1 MTVISLLTLKRSLL
15 LFWAVWASV
24 VMLTNLFDA
33 LKALGVL
40 PAGWGLASGNW
51 DFLLE
56 TTARYATPHWL
67 IAILFAGV
75 IVWEFL
81 AALAFWWALA
91 AAVATGGFAPR
102 PAITAFGLGA
112 GLMAAFMLAD
122 EVLIAYEVESTHLGL
137 FTGLL
142 VSLLVVTLL
151 PDRIEGVPD
160 ALPRH

>member
-1 MTVISLLTLKRSLL
+1 RLMTVISLLTLKRGLL

-24 VMLTNLFDA
+24 VTLTNLFDA

-40 PAGWGLASGNW
+40 PADWEFASGNW

-56 TTARYATPHWL
+56 ITARYATPHWL

-81 AALAFWWALA
+81 IALAFWRALA
-91 AAVATGGFAPR
+91 AAITTGGFAPR

-112 GLMAAFMLAD
+112 GL
-122 EVLIAYEVESTHLGL
+122 
-137 FTGLL
+137 
-142 VSLLVVTLL
+142 
-151 PDRIEGVPD
+151 
-160 ALPRH
+160 